1 METEINS
8 SPAHKADYQR
18 QVAFYKP
25 TFPNDNNA
33 FLAMPSDDQIEEVN
47 SIITDLTTY
56 SQELATNLALGEKS
70 LDDWDKYMA
79 DMKELGLDR
88 LIEINQVQLDAYN
101 NR

>member
-1 METEINS
+1 
-8 SPAHKADYQR
+8 
-18 QVAFYKP
+18 
-25 TFPNDNNA
+25 
-33 FLAMPSDDQIEEVN
+33 MPSDDQIEEVN